1 MNIIVVGAGRIGFA
15 LAHSLAQEDHDVTV
29 IDKNEEQI
37 ARVNATLDVMSICGS
52 VDIELLRLAGAES
65 ADLLLA
71 VTNSDEA
78 NILCCMVGK
87 KLGVAHTIARV
98 RQEEHY
104 KEVILLREELG
115 LSMTINPE
123 YMAATEISRV
133 LRFPSAAKVEAFAKG
148 QAELVEFKLT
158 EQNPLC
164 GMELK
169 SFHSKFG
176 RGTLLCAVNREN
188 EDVHIPS
195 GDFVLQAGDEV
206 SVVGAPKHIHSLFR
220 DMNIF
225 KRSAKYVMLVGG
237 GQVGA
242 YLAKQLLGMGI
253 HVKILEKDEA
263 RADELKELLPKAEV
277 VICDGSRPD
286 FLDEEGM
293 PAMDAFV
300 ALTGS
305 DETNIIIA
313 AHARNAGVD
322 KVIAKVTEPHYIGL
336 AESFGLEEPVQPRHI
351 ITQQVLRYVR
361 GMENSSGVSGV
372 ETLRSIVDGQLE
384 VLEFRASVSSRCL
397 GVPLRD
403 LPIRRG
409 VLVAAIIRDG
419 KCLIPGGQDEI
430 WAGDSVLAVTTRRG
444 MTHLEDILRG

>member
-15 LAHSLAQEDHDVTV
+15 LAQSLAQEDHDVTV
-29 IDKNEEQI
+29 IDKDEEQI

-78 NILCCMVGK
+78 NILCCMVGT

-123 YMAATEISRV
+123 YMAAGEISRV
-133 LRFPSAAKVEAFAKG
+133 LRFPSAAKVESFAKG

-164 GMELK
+164 GMALK
-169 SFHSKFG
+169 NFHGKFG
-176 RGTLLCAVNREN
+176 RGTLICAVHRDN

-195 GDFVLQAGDEV
+195 GDFILQAGDDV
-206 SVVGAPKHIHSLFR
+206 SVVGAPKHIHALFR

-225 KRSAKYVMLVGG
+225 RRSAKYVMLVGG

-253 HVKILEKDEA
+253 HVKILEKDED
-263 RADELKELLPKAEV
+263 RAEELKDLLPKAEV

-305 DETNIIIA
+305 DEVNLIIA
-313 AHARNAGVD
+313 SHARNSGVD
-322 KVIAKVTEPHYIGL
+322 KVITKVTEPHYIPL

-372 ETLRSIVDGQLE
+372 ENLRRIVDGQLE
-384 VLEFRASVSSRCL
+384 VLEFRASVASKCV

>member
-1 MNIIVVGAGRIGFA
+1 MNIILVGAGKIGFT
-15 LAHSLAQEDHDVTV
+15 LAQSLTQENHNITV
-29 IDKNEEQI
+29 IDKDEEQI
-37 ARVNATLDVMSICGS
+37 ALVNATLDVMSICGS
-52 VDIELLRLAGAES
+52 VDIELLRLAGAET
-65 ADLLLA
+65 ADLLIA

-87 KLGVAHTIARV
+87 KLGVSHTIARV

-104 KEVILLREELG
+104 QEVILLREELG

-123 YMAATEISRV
+123 YMAAGEISRV
-133 LRFPSAAKVEAFAKG
+133 LRFPSATKVEAFAKG
-148 QAELVEFKLT
+148 QAELVEFRLT

-164 GMELK
+164 GTELRG
-169 SFHSKFG
+169 FHARFG
-176 RGTLLCAVNREN
+176 RGTLICAVERDG
-188 EDVHIPS
+188 DVHIP
-195 GDFVLQAGDEV
+195 GGNFVLQAGDNL
-206 SVVGAPKHIHSLFR
+206 SVVGSPKHIHALFR

-225 KRSAKYVMLVGG
+225 KRSAKFVLLVGG

-242 YLAKQLLGMGI
+242 YLARQLLSMGI
-253 HVKILEKDEA
+253 HVKIIEKNAD
-263 RADELKELLPKAEV
+263 RAEQLKDLMPKAEV

-286 FLDEEGM
+286 FLDEEGL

-305 DETNIIIA
+305 DELNLILA
-313 AHARNAGVD
+313 SHARNSGVD
-322 KVIAKVTEPHYIGL
+322 KVIAKVTEPHYISL
-336 AESFGLEEPVQPRHI
+336 AEGFGLEEPVQPRHI
-351 ITQQVLRYVR
+351 IAQQVLRYVR

-372 ETLRSIVDGQLE
+372 ENLRSIVSGSLE
-384 VLEFRASVSSRCL
+384 VLEFRAGVSSPCV
-397 GVPLRD
+397 GVSLRE
-403 LPIRRG
+403 LPIRRD
-409 VLVAAIIRDG
+409 VLLAAIIRDG

>member
-1 MNIIVVGAGRIGFA
+1 MNIILVGAGKIGFT
-15 LAHSLAQEDHDVTV
+15 LAQSLTQEDHNITV
-29 IDKNEEQI
+29 IDKDEEQI
-37 ARVNATLDVMSICGS
+37 ALVNAKLDVMSICGS
-52 VDIELLRLAGAES
+52 VDIELLRLAGAEH
-65 ADLLLA
+65 ADLLIA

-87 KLGVAHTIARV
+87 KLGVSHTIARV

-104 KEVILLREELG
+104 QEVILLREELG

-123 YMAATEISRV
+123 YMAAGEISRV
-133 LRFPSAAKVEAFAKG
+133 LRFPSATKVEAFAKG
-148 QAELVEFKLT
+148 QAEMVEFKLT

-164 GMELK
+164 GTALR
-169 SFHSKFG
+169 SFHARFG
-176 RGTLLCAVNREN
+176 RGTLICAVERDG
-188 EDVHIPS
+188 DVHIPG
-195 GDFVLQAGDEV
+195 GDFILQAGDNL
-206 SVVGAPKHIHSLFR
+206 SVVGSPKHIHSLFR

-225 KRSAKYVMLVGG
+225 KRSAKFVLLVGG

-253 HVKILEKDEA
+253 HVKILEKDEN
-263 RADELKELLPKAEV
+263 RAEQLKDLLPKADV
-277 VICDGSRPD
+277 VICDGARPD

-293 PAMDAFV
+293 SAMDAFV

-305 DETNIIIA
+305 DEINMIIA
-313 AHARNAGVD
+313 SHARNSGVD
-322 KVIAKVTEPHYIGL
+322 KVIAKVSEPHYIPL
-336 AESFGLEEPVQPRHI
+336 AGSFGLEEPVQPRHI
-351 ITQQVLRYVR
+351 IAQQVLRYVR
-361 GMENSSGVSGV
+361 GMENSSSASGV
-372 ETLRSIVDGQLE
+372 ENLRSIVGGSLE
-384 VLEFRASVSSRCL
+384 VLEFRAGVSSKCV

-403 LPIRRG
+403 LPIRRD

>member
-15 LAHSLAQEDHDVTV
+15 LAQSLSQEDHDVTV
-29 IDKNEEQI
+29 IDKDEEQI
-37 ARVNATLDVMSICGS
+37 AHVNATLDVMCICGS
-52 VDIELLRLAGAES
+52 VDIELLRLAGAENT
-65 ADLLLA
+65 DLLLA

-104 KEVILLREELG
+104 QEVILLREELG

-123 YMAATEISRV
+123 YMAAGEISRV
-133 LRFPSAAKVEAFAKG
+133 LRFPSAAKVESFAKG

-164 GMELK
+164 GMALK
-169 SFHSKFG
+169 HFHGKFG
-176 RGTLLCAVNREN
+176 RGTLICAVHREG
-188 EDVHIPS
+188 EEVYIPS
-195 GDFVLQAGDEV
+195 GDFILHAGDDV

-225 KRSAKYVMLVGG
+225 KRSAKFVMLVGG

-253 HVKILEKDEA
+253 HVKILEKNES
-263 RADELKELLPKAEV
+263 RADELKDLLPKAEV

-305 DETNIIIA
+305 DEVNLIIA
-313 AHARNAGVD
+313 SHARNAGVD
-322 KVIAKVTEPHYIGL
+322 KVVTKVTEPHYIGL

-372 ETLRSIVDGQLE
+372 ENLRSIVDGKLE
-384 VLEFRASVSSRCL
+384 VLEFRASVASKCV
-397 GVPLRD
+397 GIPLRD
-403 LPIRRG
+403 LPIRRN

>member
-1 MNIIVVGAGRIGFA
+1 MNIILVGAGRIGYA
-15 LAHSLAQEDHDVTV
+15 LAETLIQEGHDLTV
-29 IDKNEEQI
+29 IDRDQEQI
-37 ARVNATLDVMSICGS
+37 NQVSTHLDAMTICGS
-52 VDIELLRLAGAES
+52 VDIELLRLAGAEE
-65 ADLLLA
+65 AELLIA

-78 NILCCMVGK
+78 NILCCMVAK
-87 KLGVAHTIARV
+87 KMGVPHTIARV
-98 RQEEHY
+98 RQEDHY

-123 YMAATEISRV
+123 HTAAGEISRV
-133 LRFPSAAKVEAFAKG
+133 LRFPSAAKVEPFAKG
-148 QAELVEFKLT
+148 QAELVEFRLT

-169 SFHSKFG
+169 HFHAKFG
-176 RGTLLCAVNREN
+176 RGTLICAVRRDNA
-188 EDVHIPS
+188 VHIPGGS
-195 GDFVLQAGDEV
+195 FILQAGDSL
-206 SVVGAPKHIHSLFR
+206 SVVGAPKHIHALFR

-225 KRSAKYVMLVGG
+225 KRSAKYVLIAGG
-237 GQVGA
+237 GQVGT

-253 HVKILEKDEA
+253 HVKLLEKDETRCIA
-263 RADELKELLPKAEV
+263 LKELLPKAEIV
-277 VICDGSRPD
+277 VCDASRPD
-286 FLDEEGM
+286 ILEEEGL

-313 AHARNAGVD
+313 SYAQNAGVD
-322 KVIAKVTEPHYIGL
+322 KVVTKVTEAHLIPL
-336 AESFGLEEPVQPRHI
+336 SVTFGLEEPVLPRHI
-351 ITQQVLRYVR
+351 TAQHVLRYVR

-372 ETLRSIVDGQLE
+372 ENLRTILDGKLE
-384 VLEFRASVSSRCL
+384 ILEFRASVQSPCVGIAL
-397 GVPLRD
+397 QNMH
-403 LPIRRG
+403 IRKD

-419 KCLIPGGQDEI
+419 KCLIPGGRDEI

>member
-1 MNIIVVGAGRIGFA
+1 MNIILVGAGRIGYA
-15 LAHSLAQEDHDVTV
+15 LAHSLTLEGHDITV
-29 IDKNEEQI
+29 IDRDEEQI
-37 ARVNATLDVMSICGS
+37 AHVSATLDVMTVCGS
-52 VDIELLRLAGAES
+52 VDIELLRLSGVEK
-65 ADLLLA
+65 ADLLIA

-87 KLGVAHTIARV
+87 KLGVPHTIARV

-123 YMAATEISRV
+123 YMAAAEISRV

-148 QAELVEFKLT
+148 QAEMVEFKLA
-158 EQNPLC
+158 EGNPLC

-169 SFHSKFG
+169 NFHAKFG
-176 RGTLLCAVNREN
+176 RGTLLCAVRRED
-188 EDVHIPS
+188 EVHIPG
-195 GDFVLQAGDEV
+195 GDFVLESGDSV
-206 SVVGAPKHIHSLFR
+206 SVVGSPKHIHALFR

-225 KRSAKYVMLVGG
+225 KRSARFVLIVGG
-237 GQVGA
+237 GKVGA

-253 HVKILEKDEA
+253 HVKILEKNEEQA
-263 RADELKELLPKAEV
+263 FLLKEDLPKAEIAV
-277 VICDGSRPD
+277 CDGARPD
-286 FLDEEGM
+286 ILDEEGM

-305 DETNIIIA
+305 DETNIIMA
-313 AHARNAGVD
+313 AYARQAEVD
-322 KVIAKVTEPHYIGL
+322 KVITKVSQPHYIPL
-336 AESFGLEEPVQPRHI
+336 AASFGLEEPVQPQSI
-351 ITQQVLRYVR
+351 IAQQVLRYVR

-372 ETLRSIVDGQLE
+372 ENLRTIVDGQLE
-384 VLEFRASVSSRCL
+384 VLEFRASVSSPCVGRT
-397 GVPLRD
+397 LRE
-403 LPIRRG
+403 LPIRKG